1 MKKMLASALSAV
13 ALSWIGGSAMAQA
26 PTQQPASMPNSIMY
40 APNHQHQWVDNGD
53 CCDHGGAYGE
63 VGFLLLKPRWDN
75 NAAFITRSF
84 NAVNGGVNGTISS
97 STVTSFQPDFDW
109 MPRVVLGFGSRD
121 GIGFRTRWVQ
131 GKWDDTQ
138 TSIDSIGSGIFVN
151 PSQQIS
157 TASPLIN
164 PISTFGA
171 PDAPASLLAQSDLS
185 VLTWDFEST
194 KEAKIANLDLLMAG
208 GVRYLHM
215 SQNYN
220 VFINTPGGQTFTDQL
235 LVSGHNLNGLGPTVA
250 LDGRLP
256 IGGGLSIYSTGR
268 VSGLFAKGKQTAF
281 SAQAQPALVTGEVPT
296 IIEGAYQERNAILT
310 MTEIEVGGEWRSNM
324 GRSEVYVQGGFVGQM
339 LYGAGNSSRSGNFA
353 NESNCNLG
361 LFGLAVSA
369 GFRF

>member
-13 ALSWIGGSAMAQA
+13 ALSWLGGSAMAQA
-26 PTQQPASMPNSIMY
+26 PSQPASMPQSIMY
-40 APNHQHQWVDNGD
+40 APAHHHHDWVANDD
-53 CCDHGGAYGE
+53 CCSRGSAYGE

-75 NAAFITRSF
+75 NAAFVTRTF
-84 NAVNGGVNGTISS
+84 DAVNQGINGTISS
-97 STVTSFQPDFDW
+97 STVTTFEPEADW
-109 MPRVVLGFGSRD
+109 LPRVVLGFGSRD

-131 GKWDDTQ
+131 GSWDDTQ
-138 TSIDSIGSGIFVN
+138 TAIDTIGSGIFVN

-171 PDAPASLLAQSDLS
+171 PNAPASLLAQSDLS
-185 VLTWDFEST
+185 LLTWDFEST
-194 KEAKIANLDLLMAG
+194 KEARVASLDLLMAG

-215 SQNYN
+215 AQNYN
-220 VFINTPGGQTFTDQL
+220 VFINTPGGGVFTNQL
-235 LVSGHNLNGLGPTVA
+235 LVSGHNLNAVGPTVA

-256 IGGGLSIYSTGR
+256 IGGGLAIYSSGR
-268 VSGLFAKGKQTAF
+268 VSVLFGKGKQTSF
-281 SAQAQPALVTGEVPT
+281 SAQAQPALVTGEIPL

-324 GRSEVYVQGGFVGQM
+324 GRSELYVQGGFVGQM

-353 NESNCNLG
+353 NESNSNLG
-361 LFGLAVSA
+361 LFGFAVSA
-369 GFRF
+369 GVRF